1 MKASYKIAVF
11 LIFFICIK
19 NYAKSQSRV
28 KNLTLLQFK
37 EYIYIDFAIT
47 KGNTCSGFKI
57 LQSNDSINFITIHEF
72 IGVCGEL
79 TKEQNISYI
88 HNNPSKNIKN
98 YYRVFIPPSDYSVI
112 KSINVTSIPVEGYL
126 IYANPFTN
134 LLKIKTSKNST
145 ILIFNSKGEKLS
157 EYSSDTNGL
166 ITEDI
171 SALENGLYFFLIKD
185 ENDKFLKGEFI
196 KSN

>member
-1 MKASYKIAVF
+1 MKVSYKIIVF
-11 LIFFICIK
+11 LILIICIK
-19 NYAKSQSRV
+19 NHAKSQSRV

-37 EYIYIDFAIT
+37 EYIYIDFTIT

-57 LQSNDSINFITIHEF
+57 LQSNDSINFNTIHEF

-79 TKEQNISYI
+79 TKEQNISYT
-88 HNNPSKNIKN
+88 HDNPSKNIKN
-98 YYRVFIPPSDYSVI
+98 YYRVFIPPSDYSEI
-112 KSINVTSIPVEGYL
+112 KSIDVTSIPIEGYL
-126 IYANPFTN
+126 IYANPFSN
-134 LLKIKTSKNST
+134 LLKIKTTKNST
-145 ILIFNSKGEKLS
+145 ILLFNSKGEKLI

-171 SALENGLYFFLIKD
+171 SSLENGLYFFLIKD